1 MKKAIYLILVLFLPF
16 IGSTQ
21 LTEHEV
27 RQMTQTATEDELLIE
42 SSRMLQEGYFYFSEI
57 VVDRLLQLNP
67 KSPNYNYR
75 KGYIILDSRQ
85 DWVTATPYLLIAI
98 TNIDKNYDMYSS
110 KEKSAPSDAYYHL
123 GRCFHLD
130 EQLDKAKE
138 YYNKFIAESGSKSE
152 LISKA
157 KIRIQ
162 QCDIAKDLIA
172 NPKASKVT
180 NLGKT
185 INTVYPEYSPVISL
199 DGTSLY
205 FTSRRQWADQS
216 TDDYRDAQL
225 NQYPEDIF
233 VSYSDLNEKLTEPQ
247 KLSFCDGKTN
257 EATVTIS
264 SDERRV
270 YTYEDRTGNGDLYC
284 SDFQDNTFQK
294 LTKLEY
300 QDLNTK
306 YWETH
311 CSVTPD
317 GQQMYFVS
325 NRPGGFGGRDIYRLV
340 KLPNGSWSEPINVG
354 PTVNTANDEDSP
366 FIAVDNKTLYFS
378 SNGVKSMG
386 DFDIFVSVRDE
397 NNFWSEPINL
407 GYPINSTGDDVFYTT
422 TADGLTGY
430 LSSFRKNGFGEKDIY
445 KIENDFMGL
454 TKTAVLKGII
464 KTSDGSP
471 ISETV
476 YVNLKCTNCDDQNAY
491 KINPRL
497 RDGSFISSL
506 IPCKDYEITYN
517 YDSLSKLTYKESFK
531 TDCKTAFEEINKELI
546 LDVNKKRIIP
556 NVHYTLDGIVADKNT
571 GLKLENA
578 TVDFNSVNTN
588 TILET
593 IPTNSLGSFISQ
605 ILKDSQYGDSIY
617 IQVKVSKEGYLTQT
631 FDFKEILGDK
641 YDLHLSYLLEKPEI
655 GADLAVT
662 LDLKPIYFD
671 LNKSNIRPD
680 AKIELDKI
688 VKIMNDNPTIQIE
701 LGSHTD
707 CRSSYSYNIDL
718 SEKRAKSS
726 AKYVK
731 ARITNPERI
740 YGKGYGESK
749 LINDCQCEGAL
760 KSSCSDEEHQ
770 ANRRTEFRIVKK

>member
-476 YVNLKCTNCDDQNAY
+476 YVTLKCTNCDDQNAY

-578 TVDFNSVNTN
+578 TVDFNSVN